1 MTTDP
6 KSVALKQ
13 LANLVIDAY
22 MNRDRQFVPVFQEG
36 TKGIMY
42 LSRPDGDEDHPGLR
56 TNVMYERSDYEDR
69 VIPIEQ
75 KATDPSTN

>member
-6 KSVALKQ
+6 QSIALKQ

-22 MNRDRQFVPVFQEG
+22 MNRDKQFVPVFREG

-42 LSRPDGDEDHPGLR
+42 LSRPDGTQDHPELR
-56 TNVMYERSDYEDR
+56 TNVMYERSDYEDP
-69 VIPIEQ
+69 VITSEQ
-75 KATDPSTN
+75 KTRESSKN